1 MRRAVLIDSNSTC
14 ECFGIESNETIMT
27 NLRMP
32 KPLRELTSDN
42 LKAAVFANRQE
53 MGLAAAM
60 HVTSILEK
68 LQADR
73 DEIRIVVGSAPSQ
86 NEFYEHLT
94 ASPQSDA
101 IDWSKIVVFHM
112 DEYVGLEAL
121 HPQSFRTYQR
131 ERFVTKVPLRE
142 FHQIRGEATDPEEEC
157 RRLSALLAEKPIDLV
172 CCGIGENG
180 HLAFNDPPVADFD
193 DPELVKVVALDD
205 VCRQQQ
211 VNDGCFPSID
221 DVPAHAIT
229 LTLKVFGEAAKVCCV
244 VPAKTKAEAVAA
256 TLRGPISTD
265 CPATLLR
272 NHPNAR
278 LFLEPD
284 SSSLLLD

>member
-1 MRRAVLIDSNSTC
+1 MT
-14 ECFGIESNETIMT
+14 ESNQPI
-27 NLRMP
+27 P
-32 KPLRELTSDN
+32 VREFSSDA
-42 LKAAVFANRQE
+42 LKTAVFANRQD
-53 MGLAAAM
+53 MGKAAALY
-60 HVTSILEK
+60 VARVLQD

-86 NEFYEHLT
+86 DEFFVHLIDL
-94 ASPQSDA
+94 SQSA
-101 IDWSKIVVFHM
+101 GIDWSKIVVFHM
-112 DEYVGLEAL
+112 DEYVGLAAE

-131 ERFVTKVPLRE
+131 EHFVTKVPLKA
-142 FHQIRGEATDPEEEC
+142 FHRIQGEALDPQAEC
-157 RRLSALLAEKPIDLV
+157 HRLSVLLEEKPIDLA

-193 DPELVKVVALDD
+193 DPEWVKVVAMDE

-221 DVPAHAIT
+221 AVPTHAIT
-229 LTLKVFGEAAKVCCV
+229 LTLKVFANAAKLSCV
-244 VPAKTKAEAVAA
+244 VPARTKAEAVAA
-256 TLRGPISTD
+256 TLNDPISRV

-272 NHPNAR
+272 QHPDAR

-284 SSSLLLD
+284 SAALL